1 MLKVERLAEIENYL
15 NKNKQCTVTQ
25 LSDLLGITLET
36 VRKDLDT
43 LEKRGIIKRVHGG
56 AYLIDAIDRE
66 VPINV
71 RNEMLQKE
79 KTGLAEICTKQIVRG
94 DSIALDSST
103 TSFYIAQQIKRF
115 QINCSIVTN
124 SLEIVHY
131 LQDEPYLN
139 LIMIGGKFREVSH
152 SCIGPSAIEMIDNYV
167 IDKFFISCSGISKEL
182 GLTDN
187 NQSEGEVRKKF
198 INQSNL
204 NYLVVDHTKFDF
216 RTVYKIVD
224 FEKIDYLITDIKLDK
239 DWVEFLENMDVT
251 LLLED
256 SLD

>member
-1 MLKVERLAEIENYL
+1 MLKVERLTEIENYL

-25 LSDLLGITLET
+25 LAELLGITLET

-56 AYLIDAIDRE
+56 AYLIDSIDRE

-71 RNEMLQKE
+71 RNEMFQKE
-79 KTGLAEICTKQIVRG
+79 KTELAGICAKQIVRG
-94 DSIALDSST
+94 DNIALDSST
-103 TSFYIAQQIKRF
+103 TSFYIAQQIKHL
-115 QINCSIVTN
+115 QINCTIITN
-124 SLEIVHY
+124 SLEIIHY

-139 LIMIGGKFREVSH
+139 LIMIGGRFRGISH
-152 SCIGPSAIEMIDNYV
+152 SFIGPSAIDMIDNYV

-187 NQSEGEVRKKF
+187 NQNEGEVRKKF
-198 INQSNL
+198 INHSNL
-204 NYLVVDHTKFDF
+204 NYLVVDHTKFNF

-224 FEKIDYLITDIKLDK
+224 FKKINYLITDAKLDN
-239 DWVEFLENMDVT
+239 DWLEFLEKEDVT
-251 LLLED
+251 IL
-256 SLD
+256 S